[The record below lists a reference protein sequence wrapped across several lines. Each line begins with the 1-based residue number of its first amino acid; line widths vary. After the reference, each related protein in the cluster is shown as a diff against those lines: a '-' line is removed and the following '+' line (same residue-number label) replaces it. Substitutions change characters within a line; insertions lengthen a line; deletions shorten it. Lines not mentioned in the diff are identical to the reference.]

1 MPAAGGLFGGR
12 LTTLLGGPNARLAAE
27 RDLLRAVLDADG
39 WRHQV
44 IAADGRVLLGSADS
58 SSDMIPRDQALP
70 DWLAARADDAAAQAA
85 LAELRRAAE
94 AGESQDAV
102 LTLRDGVRWQVRVR
116 RLDGHGGACVW
127 SLREAE
133 LQEPGSGQSDSGAGA
148 AAPWQQLLDDLPV
161 GVAQLDAQG
170 NIQQCNATFL
180 RLVGVAEDSA
190 RGSGLAALVE
200 EARAG
205 QLADM
210 LAAMA
215 KDPQAQ
221 PGLEM
226 AMRHAPDT
234 ICSVNLRVL
243 SQSSGGS
250 LGASSGLVAYLQD
263 RSAQKALE
271 AQFVQSQKMQAVG
284 QLAGGIAHDFNN
296 LLTAMIGFA
305 DLLLL
310 RHGPGDQSFGDIMQI
325 KQNANRAANLV
336 RQLLAFSRQQSLQPK
351 VLNLTDILT
360 EITHLLRRLIG
371 KGIELKMRH
380 GRDLGL
386 VKADQG
392 QLEQV
397 IINLAINARDAMRT
411 GGRLEIRTRN
421 RELLEPLQR
430 GGDTVPPGRYVMVEI
445 EDSGQGI
452 APENLERV
460 FEPFFSTKDVGEGT
474 GLGLST
480 VYGIIKQTDGHVF
493 IDSEVGHGTT
503 VTLYLPQ
510 HEAEAQPEE
519 KTTVRARDLSGQGR
533 ILLVEDEEAVRSF
546 SARTLRNKGYEVL
559 EAASGDQALEVIEGL
574 DAATPLDL
582 LITDVVMP
590 RVDGPT
596 LVGHARERLPD
607 LKVIYI
613 SGYAEDSFRS
623 KLGQDALISFLP
635 KPFSLKQLAERV
647 KEVMAS
653 DG

>member
-1 MPAAGGLFGGR
+1 MPEAGGLFGGR
-12 LTTLLGGPNARLAAE
+12 LSALLGGAGAAHRAAE
-27 RDLLRAVLDADG
+27 SELLHAVLGVDG
-39 WRHQV
+39 WSHQV
-44 IAADGRVLLGSADS
+44 IGAQSQVLWVSPDS
-58 SSDMIPRDQALP
+58 PCKESLP
-70 DWLAARADDAAAQAA
+70 GWLAAQAGDAGAQEPLAA
-85 LAELRRAAE
+85 LRQAAE

-102 LTLRDGVRWQVRVR
+102 LTLRDGTPWQVRVR
-116 RLDGHGGACVW
+116 PLDNPPDARVW
-127 SLREAE
+127 SLRPTPSHEAE
-133 LQEPGSGQSDSGAGA
+133 SESGA
-148 AAPWQQLLDDLPV
+148 AAPLKHLLDDLPV
-161 GVAQLDAQG
+161 GVAQLDEQG
-170 NIQQCNATFL
+170 MIAQCNATFL
-180 RLVGVAEDSA
+180 RLASVSEDQA
-190 RGSGLAALVE
+190 IGSTLAMLIE

-210 LAAMA
+210 LDAVA
-215 KDPQAQ
+215 KDPQVQ
-221 PGLEM
+221 PDLEM
-226 AMRHAPDT
+226 AMRHAPGT
-234 ICSVNLRVL
+234 ICSVNLRAL
-243 SQSSGGS
+243 PQ
-250 LGASSGLVAYLQD
+250 SSGLVAHLQD
-263 RSAQKALE
+263 RSEQKALE

-310 RHGPGDQSFGDIMQI
+310 RHRPGDQSFGDIMQI

-351 VLNLTDILT
+351 VLNLTDILA

-371 KGIELKMRH
+371 KGIELKVQH
-380 GRDLGL
+380 GRNLGL

-397 IINLAINARDAMRT
+397 IINLAINARDAMGA

-421 RELLEPLQR
+421 QQLEEPLRR
-430 GGDTVPPGRYVMVEI
+430 GGDRVPPGRYVLVEI

-480 VYGIIKQTDGHVF
+480 AYGIIKQTGGFVF
-493 IDSEVGHGTT
+493 IDSQVGRGTT
-503 VTLYLPQ
+503 VSLYLPQ
-510 HEAEAQPEE
+510 HEAEVQPEE
-519 KTTVRARDLSGQGR
+519 KAAVRARDLSGQGR

-546 SARTLRNKGYEVL
+546 SARALRNKGYEVL
-559 EAASGDQALEVIEGL
+559 EAASGDQALGVIEGL

-596 LVGHARERLPD
+596 LVGHARERLPE

-623 KLGQDALISFLP
+623 KLGQDGRISFLP

-653 DG
+653 GG

>member
-1 MPAAGGLFGGR
+1 MPEAGGLFGGR
-12 LTTLLGGPNARLAAE
+12 LSALLGGTGAAHRAAE
-27 RDLLRAVLDADG
+27 SELLHAVLGVDG
-39 WRHQV
+39 WSHQV
-44 IAADGRVLLGSADS
+44 IGGQGQVLWVSPDS
-58 SSDMIPRDQALP
+58 PCKESLP
-70 DWLAARADDAAAQAA
+70 GWLAAQAGDAGAQEA
-85 LAELRRAAE
+85 LVVLREAAE

-102 LTLRDGVRWQVRVR
+102 LTLRDGAPWQVRVR
-116 RLDGHGGACVW
+116 PLDDPRGARVW
-127 SLREAE
+127 SLRPTPS
-133 LQEPGSGQSDSGAGA
+133 QEVESESGA
-148 AAPWQQLLDDLPV
+148 AAPLKHLLDELPV
-161 GVAQLDAQG
+161 GVAQLDGQG
-170 NIQQCNATFL
+170 VIAQCNATFL
-180 RLVGVAEDSA
+180 RLAGVSA
-190 RGSGLAALVE
+190 DQAIGSTLAVLIE
-200 EARAG
+200 QARAG

-210 LAAMA
+210 LDAVA

-234 ICSVNLRVL
+234 ICSVSLRAL
-243 SQSSGGS
+243 PQ
-250 LGASSGLVAYLQD
+250 SSGLVAHLQD
-263 RSAQKALE
+263 RSEQKALE

-310 RHGPGDQSFGDIMQI
+310 RHRPGDQSFADIMQI

-351 VLNLTDILT
+351 VLNLTDILA

-371 KGIELKMRH
+371 KGIELKMQH
-380 GRDLGL
+380 GRNLGL

-397 IINLAINARDAMRT
+397 IINLAINSRDAMRT
-411 GGRLEIRTRN
+411 GGRLEIRTGN
-421 RELLEPLQR
+421 QQLEEPLQR
-430 GGDTVPPGRYVMVEI
+430 GGDTVPPGRYVLVEI

-480 VYGIIKQTDGHVF
+480 VYGIIKQTDGFVF
-493 IDSEVGHGTT
+493 IDSEVGRGTT
-503 VTLYLPQ
+503 VSLYLPL

-546 SARTLRNKGYEVL
+546 SARALRNKGYEVL